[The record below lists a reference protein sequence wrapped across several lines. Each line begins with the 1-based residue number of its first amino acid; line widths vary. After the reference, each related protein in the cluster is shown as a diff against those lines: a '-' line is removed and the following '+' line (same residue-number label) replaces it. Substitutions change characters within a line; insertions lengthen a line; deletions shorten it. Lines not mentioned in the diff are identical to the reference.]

1 MLGRTALLLTVLMTV
16 GVTPSAAQFPPDSLV
31 NLKVLP
37 EDISVRE
44 LIGVMRGFALGLGVR
59 CQYCHVGEDGQ
70 PLSEFDFPN
79 DEKPTKRRARVMLE
93 MVRNINDDYLARL
106 PERTTPN
113 VAVEC
118 ATCHRASAR
127 PVMIEDVLLQTMDE
141 EGVEAAKTR
150 YRELREEFHGSFTYD
165 FTEFT
170 LSFFAEELLGEQRF
184 DDAIGML
191 ELNGEFFPESSGIPF
206 MLGEANRA
214 KGETELA
221 IQHYERALELNPD
234 LRRAQQRLDQ
244 LRGN

>member
-1 MLGRTALLLTVLMTV
+1 MLVRTAVFLTALVTV
-16 GVTPSAAQFPPDSLV
+16 PVTPSAAQFPPDSLV

-59 CQYCHVGEDGQ
+59 CQYCHVGEEGQ
-70 PLSEFDFPN
+70 RLSEFDFPS
-79 DEKPTKRRARVMLE
+79 DEKPTKLRARVMLE
-93 MVRNINDDYLARL
+93 MVSNINDEHLARL

-113 VAVEC
+113 VVVEC
-118 ATCHRASAR
+118 ATCHRGNAR
-127 PVMIEDVLLQTMDE
+127 PVMIEDVLLQTIDE
-141 EGVEAAKTR
+141 EGVEAAKTT

-170 LSFFAEELLGEQRF
+170 LSFFAQDLLGEQRF

-191 ELNGEFFPESSGIPF
+191 ELNGEFFPASFGIPF

-214 KGETELA
+214 KGEIDLA